1 MSEPNDVPRDM
12 IDVALH
18 HVATENARLRERIR
32 TLEARYQK
40 EYAAHQR
47 TLVVGREEIERLHA
61 ENGRLTGIIQETYTS
76 AEEDHRRLFEVLAET
91 ERLREENKRLYSANE
106 EAQTQRVRESHAN
119 TDLARANR
127 ALIHPR
133 DAAQARVREL
143 EAALGHLLGELSD
156 IQIEAVREGCGNTN
170 AACLRRRVDEARAA
184 LTEPTPPAGGQG

>member
-61 ENGRLTGIIQETYTS
+61 ENGRLARIIQETYTS

-91 ERLREENKRLYSANE
+91 ERLRAEWRDSDEQFQRAYA
-106 EAQTQRVRESHAN
+106 QRVDEMNAAE
-119 TDLARANR
+119 ARAR
-127 ALIHPR
+127 KAE
-133 DAAQARVREL
+133 ARVREL
-143 EAALGHLLGELSD
+143 EAEV
-156 IQIEAVREGCGNTN
+156 ER
-170 AACLRRRVDEARAA
+170 
-184 LTEPTPPAGGQG
+184 LTYCI